1 MRTGAQGVNIPF
13 QQASMGQSMSILVN
27 IVSADEEDV
36 EAIGESQHPVVE
48 WSGIEARDIDTAK
61 IVTLHC
67 LLTGDGLEDAFYVYE
82 PVYVSGDEGLVV
94 LRIPDLVMEKL
105 AGLEEEAIE
114 RVGEE
119 LAATEEFEMNDW
131 PAEEVISLVEEL
143 SALARLADSQGQAMF
158 VWIHPLLT

>member
-1 MRTGAQGVNIPF
+1 
-13 QQASMGQSMSILVN
+13 MGILVN

-67 LLTGDGLEDAFYVYE
+67 LLTGEGLEDAVYAYE
-82 PVYVSGDEGLVV
+82 PVYISGDDGPVV
-94 LRIPDLVMEKL
+94 LRIPDEITEKL

-114 RVGEE
+114 LVGEE

-131 PAEEVISLVEEL
+131 PAEEVLSLVEEL
-143 SALARLADSQGQAMF
+143 AALARLADSQGQAMF
-158 VWIHPLLT
+158 VWMHPLLT

>member
-1 MRTGAQGVNIPF
+1 
-13 QQASMGQSMSILVN
+13 MGILVN

-67 LLTGDGLEDAFYVYE
+67 LLTGEGLEDAFYAYE
-82 PVYVSGDEGLVV
+82 PVYVSGDDGAIV
-94 LRIPDLVMEKL
+94 LRIPDVVMEKL
-105 AGLEEEAIE
+105 ASLEEDALEA
-114 RVGEE
+114 VGEE

-131 PAEEVISLVEEL
+131 PTEEIQSLVEEL
-143 SALARLADSQGQAMF
+143 AALARLAESQDQVMF
-158 VWIHPLLT
+158 VWMHPLLT

>member
-1 MRTGAQGVNIPF
+1 
-13 QQASMGQSMSILVN
+13 MGILVN

-67 LLTGDGLEDAFYVYE
+67 LLTGEGLEDAVYAYE
-82 PVYVSGDEGLVV
+82 PVYISGDDGPVV
-94 LRIPDLVMEKL
+94 LRIPDEIMEKL

-114 RVGEE
+114 LVGEE

-131 PAEEVISLVEEL
+131 PAEEVLSLVEEL
-143 SALARLADSQGQAMF
+143 SALARLADSQGQALF
-158 VWIHPLLT
+158 VWMHPLLT

>member
-1 MRTGAQGVNIPF
+1 
-13 QQASMGQSMSILVN
+13 MGILVN

-67 LLTGDGLEDAFYVYE
+67 LLTGEGLEDAFYAYE
-82 PVYVSGDEGLVV
+82 PVYVSGYDGAIV
-94 LRIPDLVMEKL
+94 LRIPDVVMEKL
-105 AGLEEEAIE
+105 ASLEEDALEA
-114 RVGEE
+114 VGEE

-131 PAEEVISLVEEL
+131 PTEEIQSLVEEL
-143 SALARLADSQGQAMF
+143 AALARLAESQDQAMF
-158 VWIHPLLT
+158 VWMHPLLT

>member
-1 MRTGAQGVNIPF
+1 
-13 QQASMGQSMSILVN
+13 MGILVN

-36 EAIGESQHPVVE
+36 EAIGESQHPVEE

-67 LLTGDGLEDAFYVYE
+67 LLTGDGLEDAFYAYE
-82 PVYVSGDEGLVV
+82 PVYISGDDGSIV
-94 LRIPDLVMEKL
+94 LRIPDELMEKL
-105 AGLEEEAIE
+105 AGLEEDAIE

-131 PAEEVISLVEEL
+131 PAEEVLFLVEEL

-158 VWIHPLLT
+158 VWMHPLLT

>member
-1 MRTGAQGVNIPF
+1 
-13 QQASMGQSMSILVN
+13 MGILVN

-67 LLTGDGLEDAFYVYE
+67 LLTGEGLEDAFYAYE
-82 PVYVSGDEGLVV
+82 PVYVSGDDGPIV
-94 LRIPDLVMEKL
+94 LRIPDVVMEKL
-105 AGLEEEAIE
+105 AGLEEDALEA
-114 RVGEE
+114 VGEE

-131 PAEEVISLVEEL
+131 PAEEIQSLVEEL
-143 SALARLADSQGQAMF
+143 AALARLAESQDQAMF
-158 VWIHPLLT
+158 VWMHPLLT